1 MKKTL
6 PTLDLTFSKKKIV
19 AHEEINITD
28 DEIIDIDIQQH
39 KLDLDKMK
47 IRFCTVY

>member
-6 PTLDLTFSKKKIV
+6 PALDLTFSKKKIV
-19 AHEEINITD
+19 AHVETDITD

-39 KLDLDKMK
+39 KLDLDKIK
-47 IRFCTVY
+47 SRFCIV